1 MSVKKLYRSRKD
13 KVIGGVCGG
22 LGKYLK
28 IDPVLLRILFVASIF
43 LSGAGLILYVIAWL
57 IMPLEPSE
65 NEESEVIDVETEP
78 RKDDEKK
85 EKTDPRL
92 IFAGV
97 LIIIGILLLLGNA
110 FPLLFSWAFSI
121 KTILGVLLV
130 IVGGIMVMNFIKENR

>member
-1 MSVKKLYRSRKD
+1 
-13 KVIGGVCGG
+13 
-22 LGKYLK
+22 
-28 IDPVLLRILFVASIF
+28 
-43 LSGAGLILYVIAWL
+43 
-57 IMPLEPSE
+57 MPLEPSE

>member
-1 MSVKKLYRSRKD
+1 MSVKKLYRSKRN

-22 LGKYLK
+22 LGEYLG
-28 IDPVLLRILFVASIF
+28 IDPVLLRILFVAAIF

-57 IMPLEPSE
+57 IMPAEPSE
-65 NEESEVIDVETEP
+65 NEKSEVIEVETAPE
-78 RKDDEKK
+78 KDDKK
-85 EKTDPRL
+85 DKTDPKL

-130 IVGGIMVMNFIKENR
+130 IIGGIMVMNFLKGNR